1 MKISKFIKGALVLPL
16 IMTAGCV
23 DDAMDRPV
31 SVTEGGDAIEAPY
44 TVDGELMVTR
54 GIPASAAETRLKEA
68 YVLFFYNPLD
78 NPADDLTGLVA
89 YSKVYVKQSTG
100 KLTFDP
106 PADLNPDTDYD
117 VLALGNVADYL
128 PEGVSDMDGLLAK
141 YGGKSRAEVEQ
152 TLAIHAGYEVNNR
165 APGVMPLWGRYVK
178 ADDTDTEQPFRFQK
192 ETSDA
197 GVVSYKVNGSFRFSR
212 AISRLDVTN
221 LVPGTLDIRWVK
233 VCNYR
238 DGGYVFQDNR
248 LPEESK
254 IVTLTEPSP
263 APSADAPGDYVSMDG
278 EYDGVQNLKSKL
290 YAFPNYNE
298 TCVQNDEKTTCLII
312 AGYYTDP
319 ATDTKDSELTY
330 YRFNYANAGSSQLLK
345 RNYAYTAV
353 IKGVL
358 RRGASDDK
366 TAYNDQSPIFDYD
379 VEDEWDIT
387 DDNYA
392 SDGDGNFLVVSRS
405 QLVFKGG
412 QSSADCVEVRVS
424 TNPALKWSL
433 VPETKEGADNS
444 KFICER
450 IGTSNAL
457 KCGPVE
463 KNEEDYMRCGYWKI
477 VAERVDGRPLKK
489 ALEIHL
495 TLQQLTMDNNFKCLQ
510 VDGKTGLIQ
519 LNASEVSGEN
529 TSLSFKVVTGNDL
542 YTWVTSSTDFNSK
555 FGQSAK
561 FSASGG
567 DGSLLTVT
575 LPANLTGAER
585 TATIT
590 VSLTPKDPHVP
601 DVTIRITQPKSK
613 ALMSVT
619 SNGTPLRNG
628 QLIELDAFQLEA
640 GLPNGVAKA
649 YPISVTTV
657 SDAGD
662 AAYFKYN
669 VKSTFDRFRDLRLYS
684 SDLTKGSSVLLT
696 TADRHASKLTNTNT
710 LFNYNT
716 CTVAEATQP
725 NNDIMTDRTDEM
737 NGMNMGSIFYLNAYR
752 TGPKDG
758 QITGTVTITCYDS
771 RNPNDTKRQQSVSLT
786 VRIKASPAK
795 IYDVL
800 LKGSDGYMYLYPD
813 RGLGASPRVGGT
825 KEAKFYTYLNYYRI
839 NDDEAIG
846 RNPSS
851 DKSMEILPY
860 TDYLGHTV
868 SANEL
873 SWQVSAKIKDA
884 GSFTRQMIY
893 SWPADNKNIG
903 DGRKYF
909 VTVQQ
914 GDPNKVYSPFYNEAA
929 YSAWT
934 DISVTGHNEALLPQL
949 RFSKCRA
956 FVISAVAC
964 SNGTPVCCWIHQTM
978 KGPNTAD
985 NMYLNYK
992 SLYWIKDHKSGTSS
1006 FVGLTHNSFTARD
1019 IPNNSTP
1026 SKNHYYCVCRE
1037 YNRKLT
1043 AAEVTQYRQYADKF

>member
-1 MKISKFIKGALVLPL
+1 MKISKIIKGALVLPL
-16 IMTAGCV
+16 LMAAGCV
-23 DDAMDRPV
+23 DDMMDRPI

-78 NPADDLTGLVA
+78 NPADDLTGFVA

-178 ADDTDTEQPFRFQK
+178 ADDTDAEQPFRFQK

-248 LPEESK
+248 LPEESR

-263 APSADAPGDYVSMDG
+263 APSVDAPGDYVAMDG

-319 ATDTKDSELTY
+319 ATATKDSELTY

-358 RRGASDDK
+358 RRGAADDK
-366 TAYNDQSPIFDYD
+366 TAYNDQTPIFDYD

-463 KNEEDYMRCGYWKI
+463 KNEEDYLRCGYWKI

-628 QLIELDAFQLEA
+628 QILEFDAFQKTTGNA
-640 GLPNGVAKA
+640 NGVAVA
-649 YPISVTTV
+649 YPISVNAV
-657 SDAGD
+657 SDVED
-662 AAYFKYN
+662 AQYFQYK
-669 VKSTFDRFRDLRLYS
+669 VISSFDRFRDLRLYS
-684 SDLTKGSSVLLT
+684 GPLIGSSILLKDGDRAHAN
-696 TADRHASKLTNTNT
+696 TAILNANSV
-710 LFNYNT
+710 FNYAT
-716 CTVAEATQP
+716 CTLGEATQP
-725 NNDIMTDRTDEM
+725 NNDIITDRTDVM
-737 NGMNMGSIFYLNAYR
+737 DGIAMGNGFYLNIYR
-752 TGPKDG
+752 TGPTDG
-758 QITGTVTITCYDS
+758 QITGTITIICYD
-771 RNPNDTKRQQSVSLT
+771 RRYPNDTKRQQSVSLT
-786 VRIKASPAK
+786 VRIKPSVAK
-795 IYDVL
+795 IYDVV
-800 LKGSDGYMYLYPD
+800 LKANNGTLWLYPD
-813 RGLGASPRVGGT
+813 RGLGASSRVTG
-825 KEAKFYTYLNYYRI
+825 KKVADYYTWQTFYRI
-839 NDDEAIG
+839 NDDAG
-846 RNPSS
+846 AHNPNM
-851 DKSMEILPY
+851 DKSMEIY
-860 TDYLGHTV
+860 AYEDYLGNR
-868 SANEL
+868 SPQL
-873 SWQVSAKIKDA
+873 SWQAAQVVKGGAFQSTTTA
-884 GSFTRQMIY
+884 
-893 SWPADNKNIG
+893 SWPLDNKNLG
-903 DGRKYF
+903 DGLVQF

-914 GDPNKVYSPFYNEAA
+914 GDPNQKYSPFYTATTNW
-929 YSAWT
+929 SN
-934 DISVTGHNEALLPQL
+934 VTGPGHNEFMANSLC
-949 RFSKCRA
+949 FSKCRA
-956 FVISAVAC
+956 FLVSAISC
-964 SNGTPVCCWIHQTM
+964 SNGTPVCCWIHQCM
-978 KGPNTAD
+978 KGLCTAYYS
-985 NMYLNYK
+985 NK
-992 SLYWIKDHKSGTSS
+992 STSIYWCNNANSWSW
-1006 FVGLTHNSFTARD
+1006 FAALTHNSFTAQHVAQGGTSQ
-1019 IPNNSTP
+1019 NY
-1026 SKNHYYCVCRE
+1026 YYCVCRG
-1037 YNRKLT
+1037 YVRQLT
-1043 AAEVTQYRQYADKF
+1043 TTSEQTQYRQYADKF

>member
-1 MKISKFIKGALVLPL
+1 MKISKFIKGALLLPL
-16 IMTAGCV
+16 IMAAGCV
-23 DDAMDRPV
+23 DDVMDRPV

-78 NPADDLTGLVA
+78 NPGDDLTGLVA

-117 VLALGNVADYL
+117 VLALGNVADFL

-141 YGGKSRAEVEQ
+141 YGGMSRAVVEQ

-248 LPEESK
+248 LPEDSR
-254 IVTLTEPSP
+254 IVTLAEPSP
-263 APSADAPGDYVSMDG
+263 EPSVEAPGDYVAMDG

-319 ATDTKDSELTY
+319 ETDQKDDYLTY

-463 KNEEDYMRCGYWKI
+463 KNQKDYLRCGYWKI

-495 TLQQLTMDNNFKCLQ
+495 TLQQLSMDNSFKCLQ
-510 VDGKTGLIQ
+510 VEGKTGLIEI
-519 LNASEVSGEN
+519 NANEVSGEN
-529 TSLSFKVVTGNDL
+529 CSLQFKVVTGNDL
-542 YTWVTSSTDFNSK
+542 YTWVTSSDDFNK
-555 FGQSAK
+555 VFGESAR

-567 DGSLLTVT
+567 DGSLLTVS

-585 TATIT
+585 TATIK
-590 VSLTPKDPHVP
+590 VALTPPDKHVP
-601 DVTIRITQPKSK
+601 DVTIKITQPKSK
-613 ALMSVT
+613 ALMSV
-619 SNGTPLRNG
+619 SSSGTPLKNG
-628 QLIELDAFQLEA
+628 QVIELDAFDMSA
-640 GLPNGVAKA
+640 GNPNGVAA
-649 YPISVTTV
+649 VYPVQVSCV
-657 SDAGD
+657 SDIED
-662 AAYFKYN
+662 AQYFEYK
-669 VKSTFDRFRDLRLYS
+669 VKSSFDRFRDLRLY
-684 SDLTKGSSVLLT
+684 TGSLIGSKVLVKDADRDHANTSVLN
-696 TADRHASKLTNTNT
+696 ASS
-710 LFNYNT
+710 LFNYST
-716 CTVAEATQP
+716 CTLGEATQP
-725 NNDIMTDRTDEM
+725 DNDKIKDRSDELNNLS
-737 NGMNMGSIFYLNAYR
+737 MGQMFYLNAYR
-752 TGPKDG
+752 TGPTDG
-758 QITGTVTITCYDS
+758 PITGTITITCYDRRYPDDIKS
-771 RNPNDTKRQQSVSLT
+771 QQSVSLT
-786 VRIKASPAK
+786 VRIKESKAK
-795 IYDVL
+795 IYDVV
-800 LKGSDGYMYLYPD
+800 LKEGTTMWLYPD
-813 RGLGASPRVGGT
+813 RGLGASPRATGT
-825 KEAKFYTYLNYYRI
+825 KVADYYTYLPYYRI
-839 NDDEAIG
+839 NDDKGDHIPCL
-846 RNPSS
+846 N
-851 DKSMEILPY
+851 KTMEILPY
-860 TDYLGHTV
+860 IDYLGNR
-868 SANEL
+868 SPGL
-873 SWQVSAKIKDA
+873 SWQMYA
-884 GSFTRQMIY
+884 GNNNSSNTHKYI
-893 SWPADNKNIG
+893 WPADNSSIG
-903 DGRKYF
+903 DGKTQF
-909 VTVQQ
+909 VSVQQ
-914 GDPNKVYSPFYNEAA
+914 GDPEERYSPFYKASEVSKWSELSMYQYNGMLA
-929 YSAWT
+929 SA
-934 DISVTGHNEALLPQL
+934 L

-956 FVISAVAC
+956 FLVSAVSC
-964 SNGTPVCCWIHQTM
+964 TDGTPVCCWIHQCM
-978 KGPNTAD
+978 KGQCTSPYQSATSIYWSPN
-985 NMYLNYK
+985 
-992 SLYWIKDHKSGTSS
+992 YWYDGRAFSS
-1006 FVGLTHNSFTARD
+1006 CVRLTHNSFTSVQTADCYVNGFYAVMRVYKRSL
-1019 IPNNSTP
+1019 STDEQAL
-1026 SKNHYYCVCRE
+1026 YRE
-1037 YNRKLT
+1037 Y
-1043 AAEVTQYRQYADKF
+1043 ADRF